1 MKSILLFSL
10 LSITAFSVQGQVL
23 TGNIIDVF
31 DHSYLQGLKV
41 ENMRTA
47 ATFTSGH
54 LGYFRLKVEPG
65 DSVVFSKEGYVT
77 HVLMVK
83 DTSHQL
89 VSMIFDAVGLPAV
102 SVYGERPSIYI
113 PGVSLD
119 KDPNRKPMGPGT
131 ILPGHSGSLTEM
143 TPGFTIDGPISYF
156 SKREKNKRQYKRALE
171 KAARQA
177 PYLEIIRSDSIKRV
191 LMVRFELSEPELD
204 EWIIGFNTYHREHE
218 FLDMDHETVLG
229 LLYEYLN
236 QHAIRGW
243 Q

>member
-10 LSITAFSVQGQVL
+10 LFITALSVQSQVL
-23 TGNIIDVF
+23 TGNIIDAL
-31 DHSYLQGLKV
+31 DHSYLQGVKV

-54 LGYFRLKVEPG
+54 LGHFRMEVVQG

-77 HVLMVK
+77 LTIVVK
-83 DTSHQL
+83 ETNHQV

-119 KDPNRKPMGPGT
+119 RDPNRKPMGPGR
-131 ILPGHSGSLTEM
+131 IMPGHSGSLTEM

-156 SKREKNKRQYKRALE
+156 TKRERNKRQYKRALE
-171 KAARQA
+171 KLARQA
-177 PYLEIIRSDSIKRV
+177 AYLEIIRSDSIKQV
-191 LMVRFELSEPELD
+191 LMEHFELRQPELD

-218 FLDMDHETVLG
+218 FLDMDRDTVLG

-236 QHAIRGW
+236 QHVIRGRE
-243 Q
+243 